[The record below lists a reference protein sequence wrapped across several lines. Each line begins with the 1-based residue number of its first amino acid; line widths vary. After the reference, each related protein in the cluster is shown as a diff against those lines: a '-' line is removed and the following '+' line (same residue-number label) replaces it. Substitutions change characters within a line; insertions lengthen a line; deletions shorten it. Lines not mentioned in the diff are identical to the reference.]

1 MMKTKIYKKLVLI
14 LLAIVFV
21 SACKEDNEAAVLSV
35 SGPDITIPAG
45 GSMPKINI
53 SDLGGVSEI
62 TITCNDKWRI
72 SNPGSLWLQVSQ
84 VSGNGG
90 TSTIALSA
98 DINNTS
104 STRSAVLTINSD
116 NGQSRSITCSQIRYE
131 SLEEKF
137 ANVSPKL
144 MSGNANPLLD
154 FMFTADPTAVEYNG
168 RIYVY
173 ATNDHQQYEKVG
185 KDGKN
190 SYGYIR
196 TLVMMSSDDMVNW
209 TYHGLINTA
218 EVAPW
223 TALSWAPSITS
234 RLEADGKTHFY
245 LYFSN
250 GGIASAVF
258 TSTSPVGP
266 WSDPLGKNVVD
277 PSVPGV
283 DVDNPFDPGVMI
295 DDQGTGWLVFG
306 AGTPKTT
313 YMPDNA
319 RIVKLGADMISLAS
333 DISKIPA
340 PYFNEASDLNFINGT
355 WVYSYCTNWDERTV
369 WPYSDIDKPTACNI
383 SYMTSKTPL
392 DPDSWTYRDNYFKN
406 TGDVNVG
413 PWSNNHSHLFKF
425 KGQYYISYHAMYLQ
439 DYFGTTGGF
448 RNVGIEAIQVD
459 EGNVNIPMVSA
470 TFEGPSQ
477 LNPLNPFVLQQ
488 AETTAGTSG
497 QVQFEAV
504 GDPGNMVAKG
514 KVDKQCLMVR
524 GADFSQQ
531 VPAKFEAKVKGKGR
545 IDVYLNNLE
554 GTPLV
559 SLTCDATNW
568 TTLSKKI
575 EQTMDKGMAKIYFVF
590 AGENFAFDEWKFIY

>member
-1 MMKTKIYKKLVLI
+1 MKKLFDLFILPLLI
-14 LLAIVFV
+14 AVVFI
-21 SACKEDNEAAVLSV
+21 SACKEGEDAAPILSV
-35 SGPDITIPAG
+35 SESELSIPEEGIT
-45 GSMPKINI
+45 SEFTVI
-53 SDLGGVSEI
+53 S
-62 TITCNDKWRI
+62 NDKWHI
-72 SNPGSLWLQVSQ
+72 SNPGSSWLQVSQ
-84 VSGNGG
+84 LSGNSG
-90 TSTIALSA
+90 TSTIELSA
-98 DINNTS
+98 GINNTS
-104 STRSAVLTINSD
+104 STRTAVLTVTSN
-116 NGQSRSITCSQIRYE
+116 NGQSRRVTCSQLRYE
-131 SLEEKF
+131 SLVEKF

-144 MSGNANPLLD
+144 LTNNTNPLLD

-185 KDGKN
+185 KEGKN

-196 TLVMMSSDDMVNW
+196 TLVMMSSEDMVNW

-234 RLEADGKTHFY
+234 RLEGDGKTHFY

-250 GGIASAVF
+250 GGIASAVL

-266 WSDPLGKNVVD
+266 WSDPLGKNIVD

-283 DVDNPFDPGVMI
+283 DVENPFDPGVMI
-295 DDQGTGWLVFG
+295 DGQGTGWLVFG
-306 AGTPKTT
+306 AGTPKTQ

-319 RIVKLGADMISLAS
+319 RIVKLGTDMISLAS
-333 DISKIPA
+333 DVSKIPA

-355 WVYSYCTNWDERTV
+355 WVYSYCTSWVERTE
-369 WPYSDIDKPTACNI
+369 WPYTNIDKPTACNI

-392 DPDSWTYRDNYFKN
+392 DPNSWTYRDNYFKN
-406 TGDVNVG
+406 TGEVNVG
-413 PWSNNHSHLFKF
+413 PLTNNHTHFLKF
-425 KGQYYISYHAMYLQ
+425 KEKYYLAYHAMYLQ

-448 RNVGIEAIQVD
+448 RNVGIEEMQVD
-459 EGNVNIPMVSA
+459 EANDVNIPMVTA
-470 TFEGPSQ
+470 TFKGPSQ
-477 LNPLNPFVLQQ
+477 LNPLNPFDLQQ

-504 GDPGNMVAKG
+504 GNPGNMVAKG
-514 KVDKQCLMVR
+514 KVDKQCLMIR

-531 VPAKFEAKVKGKGR
+531 VPTKFEARVKGKGK
-545 IDVYLNNLE
+545 IDVYINNLE

-559 SLTCDATNW
+559 SLTCDESNW
-568 TTLSKKI
+568 TMLSQKI
-575 EQTMDKGMAKIYFVF
+575 EQTMDKGVANIYFVY
-590 AGENFAFDEWKFIY
+590 AGENFVFDEWKFIY